1 MSKMDESNAA
11 HFDQRAL
18 EKIELA
24 GGATYSYEGCLRNFT
39 RIEHSVAVTGA
50 ATDTDVESRRLRG
63 SVARF
68 EVAVNVLQTLLN
80 LVTDSKLETV
90 S

>member
-1 MSKMDESNAA
+1 MYGFNAA
-11 HFDQRAL
+11 HFDQRVL

-24 GGATYSYEGCLRNFT
+24 GGATYSYEGCLKNLM
-39 RIEHSVAVTGA
+39 RIEHSIAVTEA
-50 ATDTDVESRRLRG
+50 ATDTVVESRRLRG

-68 EVAVNVLQTLLN
+68 EVAVDVQQTLLN